1 MHQQFA
7 GLKARMF
14 FEGCRKMRNGRI
26 TQHDG
31 NLGNGHTF
39 FVKKIFGM
47 LHPLAL
53 VKIENGGA
61 EHFLESLFQVAFI
74 HRHLATKL
82 PDSNGLTNMLQQH
95 FPCFLDLF
103 PVRIIGKELAAD
115 DIDLLVLNTIQA
127 V

>member
-14 FEGCRKMRNGRI
+14 FEGCRKMRDGRI

-61 EHFLESLFQVAFI
+61 KHFFEPLFQVTFV
-74 HRHLATKL
+74 HRHLAA
-82 PDSNGLTNMLQQH
+82 Q
-95 FPCFLDLF
+95 FLDRNPLT
-103 PVRIIGKELAAD
+103 
-115 DIDLLVLNTIQA
+115 DLLDKYLA
-127 V
+127 RF